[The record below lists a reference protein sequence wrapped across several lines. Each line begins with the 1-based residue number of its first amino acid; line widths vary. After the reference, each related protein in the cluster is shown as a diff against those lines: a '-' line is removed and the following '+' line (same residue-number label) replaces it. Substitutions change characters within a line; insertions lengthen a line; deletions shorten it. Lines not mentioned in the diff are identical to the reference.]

1 MMRSNIINIVS
12 VLVGVCIGAIV
23 NMAII
28 LMGSSLIALPK
39 GVDMT
44 TDAGINA
51 AMPLLEPKHFIMPFL
66 AHAIG
71 TFVAVYLA
79 TRFSKTKAIRIPI
92 IIASIYLIGGIM
104 EVMNLNAPLW
114 FNIVDLVGAYFPMA
128 FIAFKWAK
136 RD

>member
-1 MMRSNIINIVS
+1 MRSNIINIVS

-51 AMPLLEPKHFIMPFL
+51 AMPLLD
-66 AHAIG
+66 
-71 TFVAVYLA
+71 
-79 TRFSKTKAIRIPI
+79 
-92 IIASIYLIGGIM
+92 
-104 EVMNLNAPLW
+104 LN
-114 FNIVDLVGAYFPMA
+114 IS
-128 FIAFKWAK
+128 
-136 RD
+136 